1 MLKFFCSF
9 VSRMFVIVH
18 WSLFM
23 SQSKSLSDNFNIINI
38 LVVVS
43 VDFLY
48 SFMLG
53 FPCSILTLIYNFVLN
68 LLDIVLW
75 HSGSY
80 FCFSK
85 SPLTLWEGEGRYRLI
100 ITRWRRKSN
109 SLAILHCHP
118 SVEGHFI
125 AGWEWNFRS
134 PCLSAHTIPVVGKGM
149 LHYHLEGVEVQSY
162 HVFFTDRRL
171 LTPGRIASLGSPL
184 GLLWYHPTGS
194 VRGCYVCWREGCL
207 EFFLWC
213 ESGIGQ

>member
-1 MLKFFCSF
+1 MWDFYWIFRVYLFFLFIKFPFDFSLFLLIFLLKFFCSF

-134 PCLSAHTIPVVGKGM
+134 PCLCSH
-149 LHYHLEGVEVQSY
+149 HSSSRER
-162 HVFFTDRRL
+162 D
-171 LTPGRIASLGSPL
+171 ASLPLGRGGSPEL
-184 GLLWYHPTGS
+184 SCVLYW
-194 VRGCYVCWREGCL
+194 
-207 EFFLWC
+207 
-213 ESGIGQ
+213 